1 MTVPLDGRLARSVR
15 TRAAVIDALIALYEE
30 GDLSPT
36 AVRVAERAGVA
47 LRTVYGHFADIESL
61 YAEAGDRELT
71 RLLERSDQV
80 DPGLPFE
87 ERVRRFAANRAAVL
101 EWLLPVMRAAATRE
115 ALSPQLQRN
124 RRRFVA
130 AGDAEVRQVFAVEL
144 AGSEDPEALVARVHV
159 VAAGAAWM
167 TLRLDRG
174 LAAPQAESA
183 LHALLR
189 AVLTDG

>member
-15 TRAAVIDALIALYEE
+15 TRAAVIDALLALYEE

-47 LRTVYGHFADIESL
+47 LRTVYGHFADMESL

-71 RLLERSDQV
+71 RLLERSSPV
-80 DPGLPFE
+80 DPALPYD

-101 EWLLPVMRAAATRE
+101 EWLLPIMRAAGTRE
-115 ALSPQLQRN
+115 PHSPQLQAN
-124 RRRFVA
+124 RQRFVA
-130 AGDAEVRQVFAVEL
+130 AGDAEVRTVFAAEL
-144 AGSEDPEALVARVHV
+144 AERADPDALVAAVHV
-159 VAAGAAWM
+159 VAAGPAWM

-174 LAAPQAESA
+174 LQPAEA
-183 LHALLR
+183 EAALLALLQ
-189 AVLTDG
+189 AVLAR